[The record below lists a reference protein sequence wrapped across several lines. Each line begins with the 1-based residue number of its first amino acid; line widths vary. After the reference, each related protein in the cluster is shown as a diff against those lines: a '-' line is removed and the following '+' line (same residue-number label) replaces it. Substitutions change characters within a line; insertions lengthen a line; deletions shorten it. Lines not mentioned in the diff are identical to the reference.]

1 MKEFEAKVRLNE
13 ENGGKTG
20 ELDIMSPPPFD
31 KGYFNGVTFGITFKE
46 PVFEASEGMSVEEYR
61 QRLMK
66 VFHSTDHDELL
77 TYVVMPK
84 EEEFK
89 SLEYI
94 LRQYNFEPR
103 LRGEWIIHRN
113 KQGAHIYSVCSKC
126 NVPHLDTDFPNF
138 CENCGSDNRKKE
150 DKPHGS

>member
-1 MKEFEAKVRLNE
+1 MSEMSRKEAIGRIQDHIRIHSK
-13 ENGGKTG
+13 
-20 ELDIMSPPPFD
+20 
-31 KGYFNGVTFGITFKE
+31 KE
-46 PVFEASEGMSVEEYR
+46 PFTPYLDKAFYMAIEALEEMSVEEYR
-61 QRLMK
+61 QRLME
-66 VFHSTDHDELL
+66 VFHVTDHDELL

-94 LRQYNFEPR
+94 LRQYKFEPR
-103 LRGEWIIHRN
+103 LHGEWIIHRN
-113 KQGAHIYSVCSKC
+113 KQGVHIYSVCSIC
-126 NVPHLDTDFPNF
+126 NVAHLDTDFPNF

>member
-31 KGYFNGVTFGITFKE
+31 KGYFNGVAFGITFKD
-46 PVFEASEGMSVEEYR
+46 PVFEALKEMSVEEYR
-61 QRLMK
+61 QRLMD
-66 VFHSTDHDELL
+66 VFHRTDHDELL

-94 LRQYNFEPR
+94 LRQYKYEPR
-103 LRGEWIIHRN
+103 PHGEWEYTGCVDDELQAEFCCSICN
-113 KQGAHIYSVCSKC
+113 YCTYSRE
-126 NVPHLDTDFPNF
+126 FNF
-138 CENCGSDNRKKE
+138 CPNCGSDNRK
-150 DKPHGS
+150 HGEAE

>member
-1 MKEFEAKVRLNE
+1 MSEMSRQDAIDYNKNLKMYMKISDKQNPCKFLE
-13 ENGGKTG
+13 ENYIA
-20 ELDIMSPPPFD
+20 LDMAI
-31 KGYFNGVTFGITFKE
+31 
-46 PVFEASEGMSVEEYR
+46 EALEEMSVEEYR
-61 QRLMK
+61 QRLMD
-66 VFHSTDHDELL
+66 VFHRTDHDELL

-94 LRQYNFEPR
+94 LRQYKFEPR
-103 LRGEWIIHRN
+103 LHGEWIIHRN
-113 KQGAHIYSVCSKC
+113 KQGAHIYSVCSIC

>member
-31 KGYFNGVTFGITFKE
+31 KGYFNGVTYGITFKE
-46 PVFEASEGMSVEEYR
+46 PFFEASEGMSVEEYR
-61 QRLMK
+61 QRLME
-66 VFHSTDHDELL
+66 VFHNTGHDELL

-94 LRQYNFEPR
+94 LRQYKFEPR
-103 LRGEWIIHRN
+103 LHGEWIT
-113 KQGAHIYSVCSKC
+113 VCTLPVIQKC
-126 NVPHLDTDFPNF
+126 SNCKYVRKDGIEVYDFCP
-138 CENCGSDNRKKE
+138 NCGSDNRKKE
-150 DKPHGS
+150 DKTHGS